1 MSKYPQF
8 PVIDDESFDLLFHTI
23 VTHMGFYD
31 KEFIIL
37 SFSLLSSYSSL
48 YSPSAR
54 LIFPVIHK
62 SFDLLFHTCFISLDP
77 NTY

>member
-37 SFSLLSSYSSL
+37 QF
-48 YSPSAR
+48 AA
-54 LIFPVIHK
+54 LIVVPCAHLQHI
-62 SFDLLFHTCFISLDP
+62 
-77 NTY
+77 